1 MEMTGMFMKIDP
13 HILKFPRALPNDE
26 ADFMIY
32 YPYKFP
38 KVIEFYEQKAQELY
52 DKPEAYAQF
61 VQDEFKELEAA
72 VNKVNEEYEKG
83 DKDDLA
89 FLVEI
94 DQKFNKVFCFK
105 FWVINYVFADGLIH
119 EFYVDQLKAFSRK
132 MVDVVDDIE
141 EYEQRV
147 IQIQRDLLQTDYA
160 DIYLVQALHGV
171 VVMKF
176 LEEDEFSKNIVDQI
190 IPIIDEHN
198 DANNE
203 KIIELWKP
211 IVDKILDPEDR
222 LYDDLTV
229 YPPDFGERYKTLLDL
244 PPLELPI
251 NQVRMRHTPFPLYSF
266 LSHTVEF
273 REQNKGLQERH
284 ESMIGIIEDIFT
296 EAKGKMEEDEYA
308 DFRLSY
314 EMARNFSMSKDIMG
328 NVDPILIPV
337 WEGDVHKRTNEI
349 LSKDQ
354 EVRYPSVSHASMF
367 GSFAWYLPKDLK
379 AQVMSPDTSPFNF
392 EEL

>member
-1 MEMTGMFMKIDP
+1 MSMKIDA
-13 HILKFPRALPNDE
+13 HILKFPHSLPNDE

-38 KVIEFYEQKAQELY
+38 KVIEFFEQKAQEFY
-52 DKPEAYAQF
+52 DKPEAYAKF
-61 VQDEFKELEAA
+61 VKDEFSELEAS
-72 VNKVNEEYEKG
+72 VNKVNKEYEEG
-83 DKDDLA
+83 DKNDLA
-89 FLVEI
+89 FLVNI

-132 MVDVVDDIE
+132 MVDVIDDIE

-171 VVMKF
+171 IVMDF
-176 LEEDEFSKNIVDQI
+176 LENDEFSKDIVSKI
-190 IPIIDEHN
+190 IPLIDEHT
-198 DANNE
+198 DKNNE

-211 IVDKILDPEDR
+211 IVDKILDPEDH
-222 LYDDLTV
+222 LYDPLTV
-229 YPPDFGERYKTLLDL
+229 FPPDFDEKYETLLDL
-244 PPLELPI
+244 PPLQLPR
-251 NQVRMRHTPFPLYSF
+251 NQVRMRGIAFPMYSF
-266 LSHTVEF
+266 LSHTIEF
-273 REQNKGLQERH
+273 REQNKALKERH
-284 ESMIGIIEDIFT
+284 ESMVQIIEDIFA
-296 EAKGKMEEDEYA
+296 EAKGKLSEEEYA

-314 EMARNFSMSKDIMG
+314 DMARNFSMSKDIMG
-328 NVDPILIPV
+328 NVDPILVPV
-337 WEGDVHKRTNEI
+337 WEGDVHRRINEM
-349 LSKDQ
+349 LSRDQ
-354 EVRYPSVSHASMF
+354 DVRYPHVSHASMF

-379 AQVMSPDTSPFNF
+379 AQVMSPDTTPFNF